1 MTNLTNPKPARLP
14 LALAGALALCLP
26 AALALPAAPLAA
38 QQTAAQTAQFDR
50 ATRALRAI
58 TTLRA
63 DFIQTDRNG
72 QVLRGTL
79 TLKNPGKIR
88 FEYSADVNMLVVS
101 DGRALTM
108 IDYDVQQVQ
117 RWPIGDSPLGALLD
131 PSRDLRRYGTMRPT
145 GNANTVSIEVADPER
160 PEIPQLTL
168 IFTENSTAPGGLELN
183 SWVALDAQ
191 NSRTTVRLRN
201 HRYGGAVAD
210 SAFTFRDPRRTTR
223 RPG

>member
-1 MTNLTNPKPARLP
+1 MTNLTNPISAKRL
-14 LALAGALALCLP
+14 LAAASALALCLP

-38 QQTAAQTAQFDR
+38 QQTPAQTAQFDR
-50 ATRALRAI
+50 AARALRAI

-63 DFIQTDRNG
+63 DFTQTDRAG
-72 QVLRGTL
+72 QVLSGTL

-101 DGRALTM
+101 DGRALSV
-108 IDYDVQQVQ
+108 IDYDVQQVE
-117 RWPIGDSPLGALLD
+117 RWPIRNSPLGALLD
-131 PSRDLRRYGTMRPT
+131 PNRDLRRYGSVVPT
-145 GNANTVSIEVADPER
+145 GNPNTVSIQVGDPER

-168 IFTENSTAPGGLELN
+168 IFVEDSSAPGGLELN

-191 NSRTTVRLRN
+191 NVRTTVRLTN

-223 RPG
+223 RPR